1 MRRKSRAGGG
11 SKHGMSYRPIDS
23 SVQAFRFTAE
33 AEITGPTWFGDLCR
47 AGRVKI
53 DTVLED
59 GSSRVY
65 GCTILTKGGYIKA
78 KKGEYLILDQSGR
91 ITAATPEEF
100 KQLYAEEAS

>member
-1 MRRKSRAGGG
+1 MRRNPRAIGGD
-11 SKHGMSYRPIDS
+11 KHGMKCRAKDAV
-23 SVQAFRFTAE
+23 VQAFRFTPE

-47 AGRVKI
+47 KGRVKI

-59 GSSRVY
+59 GSARVY
-65 GCTILTKGGYIKA
+65 GCTILTKRGYIKA